1 MTFDFDEAAARVVAD
16 PLERTL
22 FDRLGR
28 ERVHPITVSAS
39 TGWRCSPRPASRSP
53 SGNATTIS
61 TFQA

>member
-28 ERVHPITVSAS
+28 ERVHPIT
-39 TGWRCSPRPASRSP
+39 ASRSP